1 VGSYGSR
8 HTTSKRSA
16 IPDIA
21 HGGMSAMKGADIV
34 VAASKPRPR
43 TLKPEWIKAIADDA
57 IAFVRFWPA
66 R

>member
-1 VGSYGSR
+1 
-8 HTTSKRSA
+8 
-16 IPDIA
+16 
-21 HGGMSAMKGADIV
+21 MKGADIV